1 MKRLSKAEIFEILK
15 RASAGES
22 CKTLAADYDV
32 ALSTIYWTLDRYG
45 DGVQPRNRMLS
56 DKIPE
61 LMAMREAGTSYAEMA
76 VHFGVSSKTVNDELN
91 RIGLEYSEAEKAEQ
105 QLARNR
111 RNYANT
117 EADIVNILREHC
129 PSIEYVSGYMNNHA
143 KMTVRCVECGRAFDA
158 SLHTLVY
165 GSGQCPLCRED
176 RRTSEREAKVAAIAA
191 KKAVEAERRR
201 AETEQR
207 IKDRAE
213 ARRVAALAKMHT
225 CPVCGNTTANK
236 IYCSASCRNR
246 AKNSRKDAMRR
257 SRMRN
262 ACVDRDITLEALFKR
277 DAGICHICGGQ
288 CSLEDYVIV
297 DDTFIAGNWYP
308 SIDHVVP
315 LAKGGQHSW
324 ANVKLAHRVCNTAKG
339 TLDHPPGVP

>member
-1 MKRLSKAEIFEILK
+1 MKRLSKSETSEILE
-15 RASAGES
+15 RAVSGEN
-22 CKTLAADYDV
+22 CKAMALDYGV
-32 ALSTIYWTLDRYG
+32 GLSTIYWILNRYG
-45 DGVQPRNRMLS
+45 DGVQPRKRALS
-56 DKIPE
+56 GRTSE
-61 LMAMREAGTSYAEMA
+61 LLAMREAGMSYNDMA
-76 VHFGVSSKTVNDELN
+76 MRLSVSSKTVKDELV
-91 RIGLEYSEAEKAEQ
+91 RLGMEYSEVEKNKQ
-105 QLARNR
+105 QNTRN

-117 EADIVNILREHC
+117 EADVVKTLRENC
-129 PSIEYVSGYMNNHA
+129 PSFEYVSGYAKYSA
-143 KMTVRCVECGRAFDA
+143 KMTVRCLTCGRTFDA
-158 SLHTLVY
+158 SLHTLVH

-191 KKAVEAERRR
+191 KKAVKAERRR
-201 AETEQR
+201 DETEQR